1 MGFVGE
7 LVDGIQ
13 DGVGAVAV
21 DEVDEGL
28 EVASGGVVGGVVLQ
42 FAPGGEQDEFRVCG
56 AAAAL
61 EVAGCE
67 GELGQL
73 VLAAGEGDAAAGG
86 EQAQDLGHG
95 ADVGPAQHRRRVGEG
110 ADVGGEVVAAGQA

>member
-1 MGFVGE
+1 M
-7 LVDGIQ
+7 
-13 DGVGAVAV
+13 AV

-28 EVASGGVVGGVVLQ
+28 EVASGGVVGGIVLQ
-42 FAPGGEQDEFRVCG
+42 LAPGGEQHEFRVCG

-61 EVAGCE
+61 EVAGSE

-73 VLAAGEGDAAAGG
+73 VLAAGEGDAVAGG

-95 ADVGPAQHRRRVGEG
+95 ADVGPAQHRGRAGRAPTSVARSWLPVRRRGRWPG
-110 ADVGGEVVAAGQA
+110 SATGWLPRR